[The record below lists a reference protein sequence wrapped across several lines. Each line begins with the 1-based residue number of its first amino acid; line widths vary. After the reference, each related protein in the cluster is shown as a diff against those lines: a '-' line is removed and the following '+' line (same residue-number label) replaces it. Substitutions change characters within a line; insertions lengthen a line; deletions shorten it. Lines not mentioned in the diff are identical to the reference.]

1 LTVVVVM
8 ILAVAWAAVLV
19 PPVLRAR
26 ARSRPGD
33 SITEFHRRL
42 NVLRRTGGFAMTP
55 LPTAAPTTIVAPA
68 LARPRRPVSSARRRR
83 HDIFVTLL
91 AGAVA
96 TGALGFVPILHVLWI
111 FHLVFDACLAV
122 YTALLI
128 RLRNAKA
135 ERDMKV
141 RYLPATAP
149 VPELAYRRSASS

>member
-1 LTVVVVM
+1 M

-42 NVLRRTGGFAMTP
+42 NVLRRTGGFAPTP
-55 LPTAAPTTIVAPA
+55 LPTAAPHTLVAPTV
-68 LARPRRPVSSARRRR
+68 PRQRAASAARRRR
-83 HDIFVTLL
+83 HDVFVTLL
-91 AGAVA
+91 AGAFA
-96 TGALGFVPILHVLWI
+96 TGALGFVPMLHVLWI
-111 FHLVFDACLAV
+111 FHLVFDVLLATYV
-122 YTALLI
+122 ALLI

-135 ERDMKV
+135 ERDIKV

-149 VPELAYRRSASS
+149 VPELAYRHSASS